1 MKIWLSTA
9 SYQNINQLR
18 NIYLTNQKS
27 TAFKSIV
34 YHQITT
40 SMDRVKFYVMV
51 LKFSG
56 DNFLM
61 LDKEMRIQGF
71 G

>member
-9 SYQNINQLR
+9 SYQNINQLK

-27 TAFKSIV
+27 TAFKSLV
-34 YHQITT
+34 YHQVTT
-40 SMDRVKFYVMV
+40 SIDRVKIYVMV
-51 LKFSG
+51 LKIIG

-61 LDKEMRIQGF
+61 LD
-71 G
+71 